1 MTYTIENSNNMMQI
15 DGQPQNG
22 ILGANQGPRHEK
34 HSIENNKSSLRN
46 LLLKV
51 QDQHA
56 RAADYLAPT
65 HDLQKITSDNG
76 RPQVVIEQRG
86 GEPTKI
92 FDINDVAFTQIAGHA
107 EIEARTAR
115 KLQAEYSPEF
125 DALINA
131 IWQKKPAVRMLRTH
145 DSANPDVV
153 TNGYLRAF
161 VSDKFKTFDNINL
174 LQSALPQLMDNPAAF
189 QVVNA
194 DVTDKRLY
202 LRLKSL
208 VQTGT
213 GANVGDHM
221 ANGIGLQNSEV
232 GAGSVSVY
240 QIAWTLACLNGM
252 QTQNKTRSSHITS
265 ARDTDDWGLLSDAAK
280 DADNKALEL
289 KIRDLVGVYSS
300 RDAFDQVIEQMK
312 QAAADVIDGHA
323 VEKTAVV
330 ENLGKV
336 MQLTKKETSSVLDGL
351 LDTIGQSGYEQG
363 QPISRAT
370 LVNAVTA
377 VANKAEADDVD
388 AWQLRGGQVL
398 NMKPADW
405 QRVAAVAA

>member
-1 MTYTIENSNNMMQI
+1 MTGGAFCPAGFLTFTGNKNMT
-15 DGQPQNG
+15 
-22 ILGANQGPRHEK
+22 HT
-34 HSIENNKSSLRN
+34 IENNKNSLQN

-65 HDLQKITSDNG
+65 HDLFKVTSDQG
-76 RPQVVIEQRG
+76 RPQVIIEQRG

-92 FDINDVAFTQIAGHA
+92 FDINDVAFGQIASHA
-107 EIEARTAR
+107 DIDARTAR
-115 KLQAEYSPEF
+115 RLQAEYSQEF

-131 IWQKKPAVRMLRTH
+131 IWQKKPARRMLRTH

-312 QAAADVIDGHA
+312 AAAADVIDGVA

-336 MQLTKKETSSVLDGL
+336 MQLTKKETANVLDGL

-377 VANKAEADDVD
+377 VANKADADDVD

-398 NMKPADW
+398 NMKAADW

>member
-1 MTYTIENSNNMMQI
+1 MTNT
-15 DGQPQNG
+15 
-22 ILGANQGPRHEK
+22 
-34 HSIENNKSSLRN
+34 IENNKNSLSN

-51 QDQHA
+51 QDQA
-56 RAADYLAPT
+56 SRAADYLAPT
-65 HDLQKITSDNG
+65 SELQKTTDERG
-76 RPQVVIEQRG
+76 RPQIVLEQTR
-86 GEPTKI
+86 GEPTRI
-92 FDINDVAFTQIAGHA
+92 FDVNDVAFGQIASHA
-107 EIEARTAR
+107 EIDTRTAR
-115 KLQAEYSPEF
+115 RLQAEVAPEF
-125 DALINA
+125 DALLNA

-145 DSANPDVV
+145 DAVSGDGN
-153 TNGYLRAF
+153 LRAF
-161 VSDKFKTFDNINL
+161 VSDKFKTFDNVNL
-174 LQSALPQLMDNPAAF
+174 LEAALPQLMDNPAAF

-208 VQTGT
+208 VQTGS
-213 GANVGDHM
+213 GAALNDLM

-280 DADNKALEL
+280 DADNRALEL

-300 RDAFDQVIEQMK
+300 RDAFDAVIEQMK
-312 QAAADVIDGHA
+312 QAAADTIEGDFID
-323 VEKTAVV
+323 KTAVV
-330 ENLGKV
+330 AGLGKV

-351 LDTIGQSGYEQG
+351 LDTIGQAGYEQG
-363 QPISRAT
+363 NRLSRAT
-370 LVNAVTA
+370 MINAVTA
-377 VANKAEADDVD
+377 ASHKADLDDVD
-388 AWQLRGGQVL
+388 MWQQRGGQLL

-405 QRVAAVAA
+405 QRVAAMAA

>member
-1 MTYTIENSNNMMQI
+1 MTHT
-15 DGQPQNG
+15 
-22 ILGANQGPRHEK
+22 
-34 HSIENNKSSLRN
+34 IENNKNSLQN

-65 HDLQKITSDNG
+65 HDLQKITADNG

-107 EIEARTAR
+107 DIDARTAR
-115 KLQAEYSPEF
+115 KLQAEYSPQF

-145 DSANPDVV
+145 AAEMAAGDYTGAAVSD
-153 TNGYLRAF
+153 GLLRAF

-174 LQSALPQLMDNPAAF
+174 LESTLRPLMENPALF

-194 DVTDKRLY
+194 DITDKRLY

-213 GANVGDHM
+213 GAALNDLM

-265 ARDTDDWGLLSDAAK
+265 ARDSDDWGLLSDAAK

-289 KIRDLVGVYSS
+289 KLTDLVAAYSS
-300 RDAFDQVIEQMK
+300 RDAFDAVIEQMK

-351 LDTIGQSGYEQG
+351 LNTIGQAGYEQG

-377 VANKAEADDVD
+377 VANKADADDVD

-398 NMKPADW
+398 NMKQADW
-405 QRVAAVAA
+405 NRVAAVAA

>member
-1 MTYTIENSNNMMQI
+1 MTHT
-15 DGQPQNG
+15 
-22 ILGANQGPRHEK
+22 
-34 HSIENNKSSLRN
+34 IENNKNSLQN

-92 FDINDVAFTQIAGHA
+92 FDINDVAFGQIASHA
-107 EIEARTAR
+107 DIDARTAR
-115 KLQAEYSPEF
+115 RLQAEYSPEF

-145 DSANPDVV
+145 AAEMVAGDYTGAAVSD
-153 TNGYLRAF
+153 GLLRAF

-174 LQSALPQLMDNPAAF
+174 LESTLRPLMENPALF

-194 DVTDKRLY
+194 DITDKRLY
-202 LRLKSL
+202 LRLRSL
-208 VQTGT
+208 NQTGT
-213 GANVGDHM
+213 GANVGDIM

-265 ARDTDDWGLLSDAAK
+265 ARDMDDWGLLSDAAK

-289 KIRDLVGVYSS
+289 KLTDLVAAYSS
-300 RDAFDQVIEQMK
+300 RDSFDQVIEQMK
-312 QAAADVIDGHA
+312 QAAADVIDGVA
-323 VEKTAVV
+323 VEKSEVV
-330 ENLGKV
+330 QNLGRV

-351 LDTIGQSGYEQG
+351 LDTIGQDGYEQG
-363 QPISRAT
+363 RPLSRAT

-377 VANKAEADDVD
+377 VANKADADDVD

>member
-1 MTYTIENSNNMMQI
+1 MTGGAFCPAGFLTTTGNKNMT
-15 DGQPQNG
+15 
-22 ILGANQGPRHEK
+22 HT
-34 HSIENNKSSLRN
+34 IENNKNSLQN

-65 HDLQKITSDNG
+65 HDLQKITAENG

-92 FDINDVAFTQIAGHA
+92 FDINDVAFGQIASHA
-107 EIEARTAR
+107 DIDARTAR
-115 KLQAEYSPEF
+115 RLQAEYSPEF

-145 DSANPDVV
+145 AAEMAAGDYTGAAVSD
-153 TNGYLRAF
+153 GLLRAF

-174 LQSALPQLMDNPAAF
+174 LQSALPQLMENPAAF

-289 KIRDLVGVYSS
+289 KIRDLSL
-300 RDAFDQVIEQMK
+300 IH
-312 QAAADVIDGHA
+312 I
-323 VEKTAVV
+323 
-330 ENLGKV
+330 
-336 MQLTKKETSSVLDGL
+336 
-351 LDTIGQSGYEQG
+351 
-363 QPISRAT
+363 
-370 LVNAVTA
+370 
-377 VANKAEADDVD
+377 
-388 AWQLRGGQVL
+388 
-398 NMKPADW
+398 
-405 QRVAAVAA
+405 

>member
-1 MTYTIENSNNMMQI
+1 MMQI

-22 ILGANQGPRHEK
+22 ITGASQVPHRHEK
-34 HSIENNKSSLRN
+34 HTIENNKNSLQN

-56 RAADYLAPT
+56 RSADYLAPT
-65 HDLQKITSDNG
+65 HDLQKITVDNG

-107 EIEARTAR
+107 EIDARTAR
-115 KLQAEYSPEF
+115 RLQAEYSQEF

-145 DSANPDVV
+145 AVETGAAVS
-153 TNGYLRAF
+153 NGLLRAF

-174 LQSALPQLMDNPAAF
+174 LQSALPQLMDNPALF

-194 DVTDKRLY
+194 DITDKRLY
-202 LRLKSL
+202 LRLRSL
-208 VQTGT
+208 NQTGT
-213 GANVGDHM
+213 GANVGDLM

-280 DADNKALEL
+280 DADNHALEL

-300 RDAFDQVIEQMK
+300 RDAFDQVIEQME
-312 QAAADVIDGHA
+312 QAAADVIDGVA
-323 VEKTAVV
+323 VEKTTVV

-363 QPISRAT
+363 KPISRAT

-377 VANKAEADDVD
+377 VANKADADDVD

>member
-1 MTYTIENSNNMMQI
+1 MTHT
-15 DGQPQNG
+15 
-22 ILGANQGPRHEK
+22 
-34 HSIENNKSSLRN
+34 IENNKNSLQN

-65 HDLQKITSDNG
+65 HELFKVTSDHG
-76 RPQVVIEQRG
+76 RPQVIIEQRG

-107 EIEARTAR
+107 EIDARTAR
-115 KLQAEYSPEF
+115 RLQAEYSQEF

-145 DSANPDVV
+145 AAERVAGDHTGAPVYSD
-153 TNGYLRAF
+153 GSDGLLRAF

-174 LQSALPQLMDNPAAF
+174 LQSALPQLMDNPASF

-213 GANVGDHM
+213 GAALNDLM
-221 ANGIGLQNSEV
+221 ANGIALQNSEV

-265 ARDTDDWGLLSDAAK
+265 ARDSDDWGLLSDAAK

-312 QAAADVIDGHA
+312 AAAADVIDGVA

-351 LDTIGQSGYEQG
+351 LNTIGQAGYEQG

-377 VANKAEADDVD
+377 VANKADADDVD

-398 NMKPADW
+398 NMKQADW
-405 QRVAAVAA
+405 NRVAAIAA

>member
-1 MTYTIENSNNMMQI
+1 MTHT
-15 DGQPQNG
+15 
-22 ILGANQGPRHEK
+22 
-34 HSIENNKSSLRN
+34 IENNKNSLQN

-107 EIEARTAR
+107 EIDARTAR
-115 KLQAEYSPEF
+115 RLQSEYSPEF

-145 DSANPDVV
+145 DIATEQPPVFGGVGLNVPSRSEWNNSENP
-153 TNGYLRAF
+153 NGVLRAF

-174 LQSALPQLMDNPAAF
+174 LQSALPQLMDNPASF

-213 GANVGDHM
+213 GAALNDLM

-265 ARDTDDWGLLSDAAK
+265 ARDSEEWGLLSDAAK

-312 QAAADVIDGHA
+312 AAAADVIDGVA

-336 MQLTKKETSSVLDGL
+336 MQLTKKETSNVLDGL
-351 LDTIGQSGYEQG
+351 LNTIGQSGYEQG

-377 VANKAEADDVD
+377 VANKADADDVD
-388 AWQLRGGQVL
+388 MWQLRGGQVL
-398 NMKPADW
+398 NMKAADW
-405 QRVAAVAA
+405 QRVAA

>member
-1 MTYTIENSNNMMQI
+1 MTHT
-15 DGQPQNG
+15 
-22 ILGANQGPRHEK
+22 
-34 HSIENNKSSLRN
+34 IENNKNSLQN

-65 HDLQKITSDNG
+65 HDLFKVTSDHG
-76 RPQVVIEQRG
+76 RPQVIIEQRG
-86 GEPTKI
+86 GEPTRI
-92 FDINDVAFTQIAGHA
+92 FDINDVAFGQIASHA
-107 EIEARTAR
+107 DIDARTAR
-115 KLQAEYSPEF
+115 RLQAEYSQEF

-131 IWQKKPAVRMLRTH
+131 IWQKKPARRMLRTH

-312 QAAADVIDGHA
+312 AAAADVIDGVA

-336 MQLTKKETSSVLDGL
+336 MQLTKKETANVLDGL

-377 VANKAEADDVD
+377 VANKADADDVD

-398 NMKPADW
+398 NMKAADW